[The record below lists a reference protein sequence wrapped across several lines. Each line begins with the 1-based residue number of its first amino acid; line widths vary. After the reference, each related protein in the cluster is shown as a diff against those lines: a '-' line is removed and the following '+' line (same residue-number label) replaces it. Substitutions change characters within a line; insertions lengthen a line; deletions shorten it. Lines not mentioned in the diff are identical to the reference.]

1 MQKRV
6 QEIESLLKQ
15 FSDRSKVTLKLA
27 HELSL
32 DSGVNLIS
40 DHVLFIIIDKSEKYI
55 EKILNN
61 LGADI
66 SSLQKQLSSS
76 LSLLKKSQQ
85 ENKIDKSITKLID
98 VARHLII
105 KNGDKVIT
113 QEILLLS
120 LTCVNNPGQKIL
132 FNEGV
137 NFNKLQDE
145 INRFRKGKKAM
156 NETAE
161 SGFDTLNRFATNLTA
176 NALKGLLDPVIGR
189 DEEIRRVIQV
199 LSRRT
204 KNNPVLIGEPG
215 VGKTA
220 ILEGLAIR
228 IAQDDV
234 PEKLKDKEIFS
245 LDLASILAGAKFR
258 GDFEERLK
266 SLLNEVEKKRD
277 KIVLF
282 IDELHSLVGAGGA
295 DGSLDAS
302 NIFKPALARGELH
315 CVGATTFE
323 EYRKYIEKDK
333 ALARRFQ
340 QVYINEPDIE
350 NSISM
355 MRGLKEKYELFHGI
369 TISDKALL
377 ASVHL
382 SSRYINDRFLPDKA
396 IDLID
401 EAASR
406 KRIEIDS
413 KPDALDETDRRIIQ
427 LKIERKVLKKEKDQ
441 SSHDRLD
448 KVEDELKELQLISEK
463 ETKNWKLSKKLI
475 EDEQQR
481 KVDLENARN
490 ELDIV
495 KRDGDWERAGEISY
509 QVIPNLERKITEN
522 ETNADQINTI
532 VSEQDVATV
541 VSKWT
546 GIPLEKMMEFER
558 IKLINIKDELK
569 KSIIGQDIVIDAISK
584 TIIRSRA
591 GLSDPTSPLGSFIF
605 LGSTG
610 VGKTETAKALA
621 KFLFN
626 DSESLIRIDMS
637 EYMEKHSISR
647 LIGAPPGYVGYDEG
661 GVLTEAVIRRP
672 YRVILF
678 DEIEKAHLDVL
689 NLLLQ
694 VMDDGRLTDS
704 HGKTV
709 DFTNTI
715 IIMTSNMGSEYFES
729 NLNFGEKNE
738 KTKSVINK
746 VMNAVKSK
754 LSPEFINRLD
764 EILFFSKLGKSHVAD
779 IVEIQLNYLKNRL
792 LLNNYSIVWDDKVC
806 DTIAL
811 KGYNPEY
818 GARPIKREIRDVV
831 EDKISEMIINNNIRE
846 GSVIRIEVVDNNI
859 EVNLV

>member
-1 MQKRV
+1 M
-6 QEIESLLKQ
+6 
-15 FSDRSKVTLKLA
+15 
-27 HELSL
+27 SL

-66 SSLQKQLSSS
+66 SSLQKQLNSS

-137 NFNKLQDE
+137 NFKKLQDE

-228 IAQDDV
+228 IAHDDV

-382 SSRYINDRFLPDKA
+382 SSRYINHRFLPDKA

-441 SSHDRLD
+441 SSYDRLD
-448 KVEDELKELQLISEK
+448 RVEGELKELQLISEK

-490 ELDIV
+490 ELDLV
-495 KRDGDWERAGEISY
+495 KREGDWERAGEISY

-522 ETNADQINTI
+522 ETNAGQINTI

-746 VMNAVKSK
+746 VMNAVKAK

-831 EDKISEMIINNNIRE
+831 EDKISEMIINNNIKE

>member
-1 MQKRV
+1 
-6 QEIESLLKQ
+6 
-15 FSDRSKVTLKLA
+15 
-27 HELSL
+27 
-32 DSGVNLIS
+32 
-40 DHVLFIIIDKSEKYI
+40 
-55 EKILNN
+55 
-61 LGADI
+61 
-66 SSLQKQLSSS
+66 
-76 LSLLKKSQQ
+76 
-85 ENKIDKSITKLID
+85 
-98 VARHLII
+98 
-105 KNGDKVIT
+105 
-113 QEILLLS
+113 
-120 LTCVNNPGQKIL
+120 
-132 FNEGV
+132 
-137 NFNKLQDE
+137 
-145 INRFRKGKKAM
+145 
-156 NETAE
+156 
-161 SGFDTLNRFATNLTA
+161 
-176 NALKGLLDPVIGR
+176 
-189 DEEIRRVIQV
+189 
-199 LSRRT
+199 
-204 KNNPVLIGEPG
+204 
-215 VGKTA
+215 
-220 ILEGLAIR
+220 
-228 IAQDDV
+228 
-234 PEKLKDKEIFS
+234 
-245 LDLASILAGAKFR
+245 
-258 GDFEERLK
+258 LK

-441 SSHDRLD
+441 SSYDRLD
-448 KVEDELKELQLISEK
+448 RVEGELKELQLISEK

-490 ELDIV
+490 ELDLV
-495 KRDGDWERAGEISY
+495 KREGDWERAGEISY
-509 QVIPNLERKITEN
+509 QVIPNLERRITEN
-522 ETNADQINTI
+522 ETNAGQINTI

-746 VMNAVKSK
+746 VMNAVKAK

>member
-1 MQKRV
+1 M
-6 QEIESLLKQ
+6 
-15 FSDRSKVTLKLA
+15 
-27 HELSL
+27 
-32 DSGVNLIS
+32 
-40 DHVLFIIIDKSEKYI
+40 
-55 EKILNN
+55 
-61 LGADI
+61 
-66 SSLQKQLSSS
+66 
-76 LSLLKKSQQ
+76 SLLKKSQQ
-85 ENKIDKSITKLID
+85 ENKIDRSITKLID

-105 KNGDKVIT
+105 KNGDKVVT

-228 IAQDDV
+228 IAHDDV

-441 SSHDRLD
+441 SSYDRLD
-448 KVEDELKELQLISEK
+448 RVEGELKELQLISEK

-490 ELDIV
+490 ELDLV
-495 KRDGDWERAGEISY
+495 KREGDWERAGEISY

-522 ETNADQINTI
+522 QTNAGQINTI

-715 IIMTSNMGSEYFES
+715 IIMTSNLGSEYFES
-729 NLNFGEKNE
+729 DLNFSEKNE

-746 VMNAVKSK
+746 VMNAVKAK

-831 EDKISEMIINNNIRE
+831 EDKISELIINNNIKE
-846 GSVIRIEVVDNNI
+846 GSVIMIEVVDNNI
-859 EVNLV
+859 EVSLV

>member
-1 MQKRV
+1 
-6 QEIESLLKQ
+6 
-15 FSDRSKVTLKLA
+15 
-27 HELSL
+27 
-32 DSGVNLIS
+32 
-40 DHVLFIIIDKSEKYI
+40 
-55 EKILNN
+55 
-61 LGADI
+61 
-66 SSLQKQLSSS
+66 

-98 VARHLII
+98 FARHLII

-228 IAQDDV
+228 IAHDDV

-441 SSHDRLD
+441 SSYDRLD
-448 KVEDELKELQLISEK
+448 RVEGELKELQLISEK

-490 ELDIV
+490 ELDLV
-495 KRDGDWERAGEISY
+495 KREGDWERAGEISY
-509 QVIPNLERKITEN
+509 QVIPNLERRITEN
-522 ETNADQINTI
+522 ETNAGQINTI

-746 VMNAVKSK
+746 VMNAVKAK

-764 EILFFSKLGKSHVAD
+764 EILFFSKLGKSHVAN

>member
-1 MQKRV
+1 M
-6 QEIESLLKQ
+6 
-15 FSDRSKVTLKLA
+15 
-27 HELSL
+27 
-32 DSGVNLIS
+32 
-40 DHVLFIIIDKSEKYI
+40 
-55 EKILNN
+55 
-61 LGADI
+61 
-66 SSLQKQLSSS
+66 
-76 LSLLKKSQQ
+76 SLLKKSQQ
-85 ENKIDKSITKLID
+85 ENKIDRSITKLID

-105 KNGDKVIT
+105 ENGDKVVT

-228 IAQDDV
+228 IAHDDV

-490 ELDIV
+490 ELDLV

-522 ETNADQINTI
+522 ETNAEQINTI

-569 KSIIGQDIVIDAISK
+569 KSIIGQDIVINAISK

-591 GLSDPTSPLGSFIF
+591 GLSDPSSPLGSFIF

-661 GVLTEAVIRRP
+661 GVLTEAVKRRP

-729 NLNFGEKNE
+729 NLNFSEKNE

-746 VMNAVKSK
+746 VMNAVKAK

-831 EDKISEMIINNNIRE
+831 EDKISEMIINKNIKE

>member
-1 MQKRV
+1 M
-6 QEIESLLKQ
+6 L
-15 FSDRSKVTLKLA
+15 
-27 HELSL
+27 
-32 DSGVNLIS
+32 
-40 DHVLFIIIDKSEKYI
+40 Y
-55 EKILNN
+55 N
-61 LGADI
+61 LGADV
-66 SSLQKQLSSS
+66 SNLHKQLSTS

-120 LTCVNNPGQKIL
+120 LTCVNNPGQKL
-132 FNEGV
+132 LLNEGV
-137 NFNKLQDE
+137 NFIKLQDE

-481 KVDLENARN
+481 KVDLENAKK

-522 ETNADQINTI
+522 ETNAEQINTI

-729 NLNFGEKNE
+729 NLNFSEKNE
-738 KTKSVINK
+738 KTKSVMNK
-746 VMNAVKSK
+746 VMNVVKSK

-764 EILFFSKLGKSHVAD
+764 EILFFSKLGKSHVAE
-779 IVEIQLNYLKNRL
+779 IVEIQLNFLKNRL

-831 EDKISEMIINNNIRE
+831 EDKISEMIINNNIQE
-846 GSVIRIEVVDNNI
+846 GSVIKIEVFNNNI

>member
-1 MQKRV
+1 M
-6 QEIESLLKQ
+6 
-15 FSDRSKVTLKLA
+15 
-27 HELSL
+27 
-32 DSGVNLIS
+32 N
-40 DHVLFIIIDKSEKYI
+40 
-55 EKILNN
+55 
-61 LGADI
+61 
-66 SSLQKQLSSS
+66 SS

-137 NFNKLQDE
+137 DFNKLQDE

-228 IAQDDV
+228 IAHDDV

-441 SSHDRLD
+441 SSYDRLD
-448 KVEDELKELQLISEK
+448 RVEGELKELQLISEK

-490 ELDIV
+490 ELDLV

-746 VMNAVKSK
+746 VMNAVKAK

>member
-1 MQKRV
+1 M
-6 QEIESLLKQ
+6 
-15 FSDRSKVTLKLA
+15 
-27 HELSL
+27 
-32 DSGVNLIS
+32 
-40 DHVLFIIIDKSEKYI
+40 
-55 EKILNN
+55 
-61 LGADI
+61 
-66 SSLQKQLSSS
+66 
-76 LSLLKKSQQ
+76 SLLKKSQQ

-132 FNEGV
+132 LNEGV
-137 NFNKLQDE
+137 DFNKLQDE

-481 KVDLENARN
+481 KVDLENAKK

-522 ETNADQINTI
+522 ETNAEQINTI

-729 NLNFGEKNE
+729 NLNFSEKNE

-831 EDKISEMIINNNIRE
+831 EDKISELIINNNIKE
-846 GSVIRIEVVDNNI
+846 GSVIMIEVVDNNI

>member
-1 MQKRV
+1 M
-6 QEIESLLKQ
+6 
-15 FSDRSKVTLKLA
+15 
-27 HELSL
+27 
-32 DSGVNLIS
+32 
-40 DHVLFIIIDKSEKYI
+40 
-55 EKILNN
+55 
-61 LGADI
+61 
-66 SSLQKQLSSS
+66 
-76 LSLLKKSQQ
+76 LLKKSQQ
-85 ENKIDKSITKLID
+85 ENKIDRSITKLID

-105 KNGDKVIT
+105 KNGDKVVT

-228 IAQDDV
+228 IAHDDV

-441 SSHDRLD
+441 SSYDRLD
-448 KVEDELKELQLISEK
+448 RVEGELKELQLISEK

-490 ELDIV
+490 ELDLV

-522 ETNADQINTI
+522 ETNAEQINTI

-746 VMNAVKSK
+746 VMNAVKAK

>member
-1 MQKRV
+1 M
-6 QEIESLLKQ
+6 
-15 FSDRSKVTLKLA
+15 
-27 HELSL
+27 
-32 DSGVNLIS
+32 NLIS

-61 LGADI
+61 LGADV
-66 SSLQKQLSSS
+66 SNLQKQLSSS
-76 LSLLKKSQQ
+76 LLLLKKSQQ

-120 LTCVNNPGQKIL
+120 LTCVNNPGQKLL

-137 NFNKLQDE
+137 DFNKLQDE

-729 NLNFGEKNE
+729 NLNFSEKNE

-779 IVEIQLNYLKNRL
+779 IVEIQLNHLKNRL

-811 KGYNPEY
+811 KSYNPEY

-831 EDKISEMIINNNIRE
+831 EDKISELIINNNIKE
-846 GSVIRIEVVDNNI
+846 GSVIMIEVVDNNI
-859 EVNLV
+859 EVSLV

>member
-1 MQKRV
+1 M
-6 QEIESLLKQ
+6 
-15 FSDRSKVTLKLA
+15 
-27 HELSL
+27 
-32 DSGVNLIS
+32 
-40 DHVLFIIIDKSEKYI
+40 
-55 EKILNN
+55 
-61 LGADI
+61 
-66 SSLQKQLSSS
+66 
-76 LSLLKKSQQ
+76 SLLKKSQQ

-120 LTCVNNPGQKIL
+120 LTCVNNPGQKL
-132 FNEGV
+132 LLNEGV
-137 NFNKLQDE
+137 DFNKLQDE

-729 NLNFGEKNE
+729 NLNFSEKNE

-779 IVEIQLNYLKNRL
+779 IVEIQLKHLKNRL

-811 KGYNPEY
+811 KSYNPEY

-831 EDKISEMIINNNIRE
+831 EDKISELIINNNIKE
-846 GSVIRIEVVDNNI
+846 GSVIMIEVVDNNI

>member
-1 MQKRV
+1 M
-6 QEIESLLKQ
+6 
-15 FSDRSKVTLKLA
+15 
-27 HELSL
+27 
-32 DSGVNLIS
+32 
-40 DHVLFIIIDKSEKYI
+40 
-55 EKILNN
+55 
-61 LGADI
+61 
-66 SSLQKQLSSS
+66 
-76 LSLLKKSQQ
+76 SLLKKSQQ

-120 LTCVNNPGQKIL
+120 LTCVNNPGQKL
-132 FNEGV
+132 LLNEGV

-481 KVDLENARN
+481 KVDLENAKK

-509 QVIPNLERKITEN
+509 QIIPNLERKITEN
-522 ETNADQINTI
+522 ETNAEQINTI

-729 NLNFGEKNE
+729 NLNFSEKNE

-831 EDKISEMIINNNIRE
+831 EDKISELIINNNIKE
-846 GSVIRIEVVDNNI
+846 GSVIMIEVVDNNI

>member
-1 MQKRV
+1 M
-6 QEIESLLKQ
+6 
-15 FSDRSKVTLKLA
+15 
-27 HELSL
+27 
-32 DSGVNLIS
+32 
-40 DHVLFIIIDKSEKYI
+40 
-55 EKILNN
+55 
-61 LGADI
+61 
-66 SSLQKQLSSS
+66 
-76 LSLLKKSQQ
+76 LLKKSQQ

-120 LTCVNNPGQKIL
+120 LTCVNNPGQKL
-132 FNEGV
+132 LLNEGV
-137 NFNKLQDE
+137 DFNKLQDE

-729 NLNFGEKNE
+729 NLNFSEKNE

-779 IVEIQLNYLKNRL
+779 IVEIQLNHLKNRL

-811 KGYNPEY
+811 KSYNPEY

-831 EDKISEMIINNNIRE
+831 EDKISELIINNNIKE
-846 GSVIRIEVVDNNI
+846 GSVIMIEVVDNNI

>member
-1 MQKRV
+1 M
-6 QEIESLLKQ
+6 
-15 FSDRSKVTLKLA
+15 
-27 HELSL
+27 
-32 DSGVNLIS
+32 
-40 DHVLFIIIDKSEKYI
+40 
-55 EKILNN
+55 
-61 LGADI
+61 
-66 SSLQKQLSSS
+66 
-76 LSLLKKSQQ
+76 SLLKKSQQ

-120 LTCVNNPGQKIL
+120 LTCVNNPGQKL
-132 FNEGV
+132 LLNEGV

-228 IAQDDV
+228 IAHDDV

-441 SSHDRLD
+441 SSYDRLD

-481 KVDLENARN
+481 KVDLENAKK

-522 ETNADQINTI
+522 ETNAEQINTI

-591 GLSDPTSPLGSFIF
+591 GLSDPTSPLGSFMF

-729 NLNFGEKNE
+729 NLNFSEKNE
-738 KTKSVINK
+738 KTKSVMNK
-746 VMNAVKSK
+746 VMNVVKSK

-779 IVEIQLNYLKNRL
+779 IVEIQLNFLKNRL

-831 EDKISEMIINNNIRE
+831 EDKISELIINNNIKE
-846 GSVIRIEVVDNNI
+846 GSVIMIEVVDNNI

>member
-1 MQKRV
+1 M
-6 QEIESLLKQ
+6 
-15 FSDRSKVTLKLA
+15 
-27 HELSL
+27 
-32 DSGVNLIS
+32 
-40 DHVLFIIIDKSEKYI
+40 
-55 EKILNN
+55 
-61 LGADI
+61 
-66 SSLQKQLSSS
+66 
-76 LSLLKKSQQ
+76 SLLKKSQQ

-120 LTCVNNPGQKIL
+120 LTCVNNPGQKL
-132 FNEGV
+132 LLNEGID
-137 NFNKLQDE
+137 FNKLQDE

-228 IAQDDV
+228 IAHDDV

-729 NLNFGEKNE
+729 NLNFSEKNE

-779 IVEIQLNYLKNRL
+779 IVEIQLNSLKNRL

-811 KGYNPEY
+811 KSYNPEY

-831 EDKISEMIINNNIRE
+831 EDKISELIINNNIKE
-846 GSVIRIEVVDNNI
+846 GSVIMIEVVDNNI

>member
-1 MQKRV
+1 
-6 QEIESLLKQ
+6 
-15 FSDRSKVTLKLA
+15 
-27 HELSL
+27 
-32 DSGVNLIS
+32 
-40 DHVLFIIIDKSEKYI
+40 
-55 EKILNN
+55 
-61 LGADI
+61 
-66 SSLQKQLSSS
+66 
-76 LSLLKKSQQ
+76 
-85 ENKIDKSITKLID
+85 
-98 VARHLII
+98 
-105 KNGDKVIT
+105 
-113 QEILLLS
+113 
-120 LTCVNNPGQKIL
+120 
-132 FNEGV
+132 
-137 NFNKLQDE
+137 
-145 INRFRKGKKAM
+145 M

-228 IAQDDV
+228 IAHDDV

-441 SSHDRLD
+441 SSYDRLD
-448 KVEDELKELQLISEK
+448 RVEGELKELQLISEK

-490 ELDIV
+490 ELDLV

-522 ETNADQINTI
+522 ETNAEQINTI

-672 YRVILF
+672 YRIILF

-746 VMNAVKSK
+746 VMNAVKGK

-831 EDKISEMIINNNIRE
+831 EDKISNMIINHNIRK

>member
-1 MQKRV
+1 M
-6 QEIESLLKQ
+6 
-15 FSDRSKVTLKLA
+15 
-27 HELSL
+27 
-32 DSGVNLIS
+32 
-40 DHVLFIIIDKSEKYI
+40 
-55 EKILNN
+55 
-61 LGADI
+61 
-66 SSLQKQLSSS
+66 
-76 LSLLKKSQQ
+76 SLLKKSQQ
-85 ENKIDKSITKLID
+85 ENKIDRSITKLID

-105 KNGDKVIT
+105 KNGDKVVT

-137 NFNKLQDE
+137 SFNKLQDE

-161 SGFDTLNRFATNLTA
+161 SSFDTLNRFATNLTA

-228 IAQDDV
+228 IAHDDV

-441 SSHDRLD
+441 SSYDRLD
-448 KVEDELKELQLISEK
+448 RVEGELKELQLISEK

-522 ETNADQINTI
+522 ETNAEQINTI

-647 LIGAPPGYVGYDEG
+647 LIGAPPGYVGYEEG

-729 NLNFGEKNE
+729 NLNFSEKNE
-738 KTKSVINK
+738 KTKSVMNK
-746 VMNAVKSK
+746 VMNVVKSK

-779 IVEIQLNYLKNRL
+779 IVEIQLNFLKNRL

-831 EDKISEMIINNNIRE
+831 EDKISEMIINNNIQE
-846 GSVIRIEVVDNNI
+846 GSVIKIEVFNNNI

>member
-1 MQKRV
+1 M
-6 QEIESLLKQ
+6 
-15 FSDRSKVTLKLA
+15 
-27 HELSL
+27 
-32 DSGVNLIS
+32 
-40 DHVLFIIIDKSEKYI
+40 
-55 EKILNN
+55 
-61 LGADI
+61 
-66 SSLQKQLSSS
+66 
-76 LSLLKKSQQ
+76 SLLKKSQQ

-120 LTCVNNPGQKIL
+120 LTCVNNPGQKL
-132 FNEGV
+132 LLNEGV
-137 NFNKLQDE
+137 DFNKLQDE

-509 QVIPNLERKITEN
+509 QIIPNLERKITEN

-729 NLNFGEKNE
+729 NLNFSEKNE

-831 EDKISEMIINNNIRE
+831 EDKISELIINNNIKE
-846 GSVIRIEVVDNNI
+846 GSVIMIEVVDNNI

>member
-1 MQKRV
+1 M
-6 QEIESLLKQ
+6 
-15 FSDRSKVTLKLA
+15 
-27 HELSL
+27 
-32 DSGVNLIS
+32 
-40 DHVLFIIIDKSEKYI
+40 
-55 EKILNN
+55 
-61 LGADI
+61 
-66 SSLQKQLSSS
+66 
-76 LSLLKKSQQ
+76 SLLKKSQQ

-228 IAQDDV
+228 IAHDDV

-441 SSHDRLD
+441 SSYDRLD
-448 KVEDELKELQLISEK
+448 RVEGELKELQLISEK

-490 ELDIV
+490 ELDLV
-495 KRDGDWERAGEISY
+495 KREGDWERAGEISY
-509 QVIPNLERKITEN
+509 QVIPNLERRITEN
-522 ETNADQINTI
+522 ETNAGQINTI

-746 VMNAVKSK
+746 VMNAVKAK

>member
-1 MQKRV
+1 M
-6 QEIESLLKQ
+6 
-15 FSDRSKVTLKLA
+15 
-27 HELSL
+27 
-32 DSGVNLIS
+32 
-40 DHVLFIIIDKSEKYI
+40 
-55 EKILNN
+55 
-61 LGADI
+61 
-66 SSLQKQLSSS
+66 
-76 LSLLKKSQQ
+76 SLLKKSQQ

-132 FNEGV
+132 LNEGV
-137 NFNKLQDE
+137 DFNKLQDE

-729 NLNFGEKNE
+729 NLNFSEKNE

-831 EDKISEMIINNNIRE
+831 EDKISELIINNNIKE
-846 GSVIRIEVVDNNI
+846 GSVIMIEVVDNNI